1 MRVKYSDNVTDIN
14 YTAGRYGAAVYCRVA
29 GYMTNREA
37 APVGERYY
45 SPDEVAEKYNVSGVV
60 VRKWLREGK
69 LKGFKLGGKIW
80 RIPETE
86 LARFVQNAITV
97 EKKSG

>member
-1 MRVKYSDNVTDIN
+1 MRVKYSDNVANNI
-14 YTAGRYGAAVYCRVA
+14 YTAGRHKVVVCCRAADY
-29 GYMTNREA
+29 TINREA
-37 APVGERYY
+37 APVGEHYY
-45 SPDEVAEKYNVSGVV
+45 SPEEVAEKYNVSGVV

-86 LARFVQNAITV
+86 LEHFVQNGFTT
-97 EKKSG
+97 EKESV

>member
-1 MRVKYSDNVTDIN
+1 M
-14 YTAGRYGAAVYCRVA
+14 
-29 GYMTNREA
+29 
-37 APVGERYY
+37 GERYY
-45 SPDEVAEKYNVSGVV
+45 SPEEVAEKYNVSGVV

-80 RIPETE
+80 RIPEVE
-86 LARFVQNAITV
+86 LERFVQDAFTA